1 MPGRANRHQGENFII
16 PHSTSGIKQQKNP
29 LMVMPVPAMR
39 SRRGATIPHHIPE
52 SALRYPTVTACMV
65 LSLMAHLKSP
75 SDCQERQYQKNQHL
89 HHSLQP
95 RHHTN
100 EVRYVWSLTN
110 YTKYVKPGL
119 NSRKKIAFKNV

>member
-1 MPGRANRHQGENFII
+1 MPGTAGRYHGGKIII
-16 PHSTSGIKQQKNP
+16 PLQTSGIKQQTNL

-75 SDCQERQYQKNQHL
+75 SDCQEGQYQKNQHL

-119 NSRKKIAFKNV
+119 SPKEKIAFKNV

>member
-1 MPGRANRHQGENFII
+1 
-16 PHSTSGIKQQKNP
+16 
-29 LMVMPVPAMR
+29 
-39 SRRGATIPHHIPE
+39 
-52 SALRYPTVTACMV
+52 MV

-75 SDCQERQYQKNQHL
+75 SDCQEGQYQKNQHL

-110 YTKYVKPGL
+110 YTKYVKSGL
-119 NSRKKIAFKNV
+119 SPKNKSHSKMSERELDHAGKFC